1 MKLLIVDGEKRL
13 SNSIA
18 KYMSQE
24 SFICEIADT
33 ASAADELL
41 ALYNYDC
48 VILDVV
54 LPDGDGMRLL
64 EALKQQNKPEGV
76 IIISGKSSLNDRI
89 RGLDAGADD
98 YLTKPFQLAE
108 LRSRVMAIIRRKNF
122 NGQNLICF
130 NELSIDIQAKQISVS
145 GKLLNTTRKEF
156 DLLLFLAFNRNRT
169 VSKRAIAEHLS
180 GDSTLVSN
188 SYDFVYTHMKNLKKK
203 LVEAGCADYIK
214 TIHGLGYKIAV

>member
-13 SNSIA
+13 CNSIA
-18 KYMSQE
+18 RYMSQE

-64 EALKQQNKPEGV
+64 EALKQLNKPEGV
-76 IIISGKSSLNDRI
+76 IIVSGKSSLDDRI

-108 LRSRVMAIIRRKNF
+108 LRSRIMAIIRRRNF
-122 NGQNLICF
+122 NGQNLIFF

-145 GKLLNTTRKEF
+145 DKLVNTTRKEF

-180 GDSTLVSN
+180 GDSALVSN

-203 LVEAGCADYIK
+203 LAEAGCADYIK
-214 TIHGLGYKIAV
+214 TVHGLGYKIEV